1 MVEYE
6 SGEDYHAIC
15 FVASIA
21 PDAEAARQ
29 KLVAR
34 YGDVPYEDADVIV
47 ALGGDGTML
56 QTLHRTMTSPKPVF
70 GMNRG
75 SLGFLM
81 NDYSERGLRARL
93 ATAQPSIIHPLL
105 MRTRDVHGEEATA
118 RAINEVSLWRQKY
131 QAAKLSVMVDGRA
144 RLPELIAD
152 GVLVATPA
160 GSTAYNLSASG
171 PILPWGSRLMALTP
185 ICAFRPRRWR
195 GAVLPDRAKVEF
207 EILES
212 EKRPVAASA
221 DHIEIRDVLRVDVE
235 TDHSTS
241 LILLHDAGHPFDER
255 TLREQFAT
263 EAAERRDEPQV

>member
-1 MVEYE
+1 MDEKL
-6 SGEDYHAIC
+6 SDEDKYQAIC
-15 FVASIA
+15 FVSSTA

-29 KLVAR
+29 KLIDR
-34 YGDVPYEDADVIV
+34 YGDIPFEEADVIV

-56 QTLHRTMTSPKPVF
+56 QTLHRTMMAPKPVY

-93 ATAQPSIIHPLL
+93 AVAQSSVIHPLL
-105 MRTRDVHGEEATA
+105 MRTRDVHDQETTA

-131 QAAKLSVMVDGRA
+131 QAAKIEILIDGKA
-144 RLPELIAD
+144 RLPELVAD

-185 ICAFRPRRWR
+185 ICVFRPRRWR
-195 GAVLPDRAKVEF
+195 GALLPEGAKVAF
-207 EILES
+207 EILEHD
-212 EKRPVAASA
+212 KRPVAAAA
-221 DHIEIRDVLRVDVE
+221 DHIEIRHVMRVDVE
-235 TDHSTS
+235 TDFATS

-255 TLREQFAT
+255 TLREQFG
-263 EAAERRDEPQV
+263 V